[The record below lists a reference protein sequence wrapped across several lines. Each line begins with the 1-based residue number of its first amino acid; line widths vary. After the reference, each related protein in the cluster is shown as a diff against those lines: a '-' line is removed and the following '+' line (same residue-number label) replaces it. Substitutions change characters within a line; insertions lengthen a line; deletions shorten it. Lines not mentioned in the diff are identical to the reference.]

1 MAQWP
6 VYVVDDEPADLSV
19 TVAFDDPLALAPGP
33 WDPRDEARRRYVT
46 RLARQRLH
54 QAAFRER
61 VLLAYRRTCSMCR
74 LRHEELLDP
83 AHILPDTHPL
93 GLPTVSNGLALCK
106 LHHAA
111 FDVNIVGVRPDLVLE
126 VRHDVLAE
134 IDGPMLQ
141 HGLQGLQGSRLVVP
155 HAVTNR
161 PNPSSLE
168 ERYELFRQAG

>member
-1 MAQWP
+1 
-6 VYVVDDEPADLSV
+6 
-19 TVAFDDPLALAPGP
+19 
-33 WDPRDEARRRYVT
+33 
-46 RLARQRLH
+46 
-54 QAAFRER
+54 
-61 VLLAYRRTCSMCR
+61 MCR
-74 LRHEELLDP
+74 LRHEELLDA

-141 HGLQGLQGSRLVVP
+141 HGLQGLQGNRLVVP
-155 HAVTNR
+155 HAVTNQ
-161 PNPSSLE
+161 PNAAFLE
-168 ERYELFRQAG
+168 ERYEQFRQAG